1 MTLRLVPFEC
11 SPRVSQ
17 ERRGSVKREGEN
29 FSPLSRSE
37 RFAFFKDV
45 ARRRESKGKEKGTAR
60 RGEINQKHLS
70 TLVDSGRG
78 RVGSLSLSLSRA
90 VASHPLDNGDAPLCL
105 LLLCLMA
112 DEMELC

>member
-1 MTLRLVPFEC
+1 MFRKKE
-11 SPRVSQ
+11 
-17 ERRGSVKREGEN
+17 GGVKREGEN

-78 RVGSLSLSLSRA
+78 RVGSLSLSLSSRCQPPSRQWRRSFVSA
-90 VASHPLDNGDAPLCL
+90 AALFNG
-105 LLLCLMA
+105 
-112 DEMELC
+112 